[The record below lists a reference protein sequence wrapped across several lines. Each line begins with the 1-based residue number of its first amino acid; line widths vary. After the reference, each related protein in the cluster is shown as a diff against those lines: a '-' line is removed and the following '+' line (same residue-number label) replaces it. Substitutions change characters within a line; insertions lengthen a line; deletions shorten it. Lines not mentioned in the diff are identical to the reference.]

1 MKKDIIKATQAHLEA
16 GIEKHKTNINI
27 MLNNPMA
34 IHDHT
39 DFMGAMEAELGKM
52 SEYID
57 KLATLNAHWKG

>member
-39 DFMGAMEAELGKM
+39 DFMSAMEAELGKM
-52 SEYID
+52 SEYRD
-57 KLATLNAHWKG
+57 RLETLNAYWKG